1 MWKIIQSPEFED
13 WFIHQD
19 LELQEDV
26 FAIVRVLEKKGPSLG
41 RPYVDTLKGS
51 KIPNLKEL
59 RIQSKGRPIRILFA
73 FDTER
78 KAVLL
83 TAGNKQGDKRFYAKL
98 IFQAERIY
106 EDYLG
111 NIQ

>member
-1 MWKIIQSPEFED
+1 MWKIIQSLEFEH
-13 WFIHQD
+13 WFIRQD
-19 LELQEDV
+19 SELQEDV
-26 FAIVRVLEKKGPSLG
+26 FAILRVLEQKGPSLA

-59 RIQSKGRPIRILFA
+59 RVQSKGKPIRILFV

-83 TAGNKQGDKRFYAKL
+83 TAGNKQADKRFYSKL
-98 IFQAERIY
+98 IFQAEKIY